1 MRPHDSAQS
10 TTSSNERSPARIIQ
24 LETWR
29 CERNEA
35 LFDLARTGR
44 SPMRWDVVVLRLTT
58 DTGLRGHATAL
69 AARSSVVTQAL
80 LHETIAP
87 VVVGRRVTEREA
99 IWHEL
104 WTIDRHLT
112 FFPVYLPGPVD
123 VALWDLAAQN
133 AGLPLYQFIGE
144 YRTALPAY
152 ASSLF
157 LPSADAYVEQLHAY
171 AARGFRAYTAH
182 PPGPWRTDMSVH
194 RALRQAAGP
203 EFVLMSDPVADYSLE
218 EAIRVGRDL
227 EALNY
232 HWFEEPFRD
241 FELQKCAKLCAA
253 LDIPIA
259 GTETT
264 RGGPWGVA
272 QAIAQNAVDIVRA
285 DVSWKAGITGTLKIA
300 HLAEAHGMRCEIH
313 CTTMGVMDI
322 ANLHVSCAIRNCEFF
337 ELLVP
342 EEPFRFPMKD
352 AYPIDTDGVAH
363 VPKRPGLGIDLDWD
377 AIDRTCVEHKV
388 TRE

>member
-1 MRPHDSAQS
+1 MKITAF
-10 TTSSNERSPARIIQ
+10 
-24 LETWR
+24 ETWR
-29 CERNEA
+29 CQRKEA
-35 LFDLARTGR
+35 LFDSSRTGR
-44 SPMRWDVVVLRLTT
+44 SPMNWDVVVLRLTT
-58 DTGLRGHATAL
+58 DTGVQGHATAL
-69 AARSSVVTQAL
+69 AARSSIVTQAY

-87 VVVGRRVTEREA
+87 VVLGRDVSEREA

-123 VALWDLAAQN
+123 VALWDIAAQA
-133 AGLPLYQFIGE
+133 AGLPLYKYIGE
-144 YRTALPAY
+144 YRTSLPAY

-157 LPSADAYVEQLHAY
+157 MPDVDDYVQQLLMY
-171 AARGFRAYTAH
+171 QERGFGAYKAH
-182 PPGPWRTDMSVH
+182 PPGPWQTDMMVH
-194 RALRQAAGP
+194 RALREAAKVDY
-203 EFVLMSDPVADYSLE
+203 VLMTDPVTDYALE

-227 EALNY
+227 EELNY

-241 FELQKCAKLCAA
+241 FELQKYAKLCAA

-272 QAIAQNAVDIVRA
+272 QAIAFNAVDIVRA
-285 DVSWKAGITGTLKIA
+285 DVSWKAGVTGTLKIA

-313 CTTMGVMDI
+313 CTTMGFMDM
-322 ANLHVSCAIRNCEFF
+322 ANLHVSCAIKNCEYF

-352 AYPIDTDGVAH
+352 AYPIDDKGIAH
-363 VPKRPGLGIDLDWD
+363 VPQKPGIGVELDWA
-377 AIDRTCVEHKV
+377 AIDRTCVEHKITKV
-388 TRE
+388 

>member
-1 MRPHDSAQS
+1 MVIKRF
-10 TTSSNERSPARIIQ
+10 
-24 LETWR
+24 ETWQCKR
-29 CERNEA
+29 DEA
-35 LFDLARTGR
+35 LFDRARTGR
-44 SPMRWDVVVLRLTT
+44 SPLSWDVVVLRLTT
-58 DTGLRGHATAL
+58 DQGLVGHATSL
-69 AARSSVVTQAL
+69 AARSGSVTQHY
-80 LHETIAP
+80 LHEIIAP
-87 VVVGRRVTEREA
+87 VVLGRRLTEREA

-123 VALWDLAAQN
+123 VALWDIASQA

-144 YRTALPAY
+144 FRDSLPVY

-157 LPSADAYVEQLHAY
+157 METPQAYIQQMLDY
-171 AARGFRAYTAH
+171 RSRGFPAYKAH
-182 PPGPWRTDMSVH
+182 PPGPWQTDMKVH
-194 RALRQAAGP
+194 QALREAAGTDY
-203 EFVLMSDPVADYSLE
+203 VLMTDPVSDYTLE
-218 EAIRVGRDL
+218 QAIRVGRDL
-227 EALNY
+227 ERLNY

-241 FELQKCAKLCAA
+241 FEISKYAKLCAT

-272 QAIAQNAVDIVRA
+272 QAIAFHAVDIVRA

-300 HLAEAHGMRCEIH
+300 HLAEAHGLRCEIH
-313 CTTMGVMDI
+313 CTTMGFMDI
-322 ANLHVSCAIRNCEFF
+322 ANLHVSCSIRNCDYF

-352 AYPIDTDGVAH
+352 PYPIFNGIAR
-363 VPKRPGLGIDLDWD
+363 VPQKPGIGAELDWD
-377 AIDRTCVEHKV
+377 LIDRTCVQHKISSI
-388 TRE
+388 

>member
-1 MRPHDSAQS
+1 MSNPVI
-10 TTSSNERSPARIIQ
+10 TS

-29 CERNEA
+29 CQRSEA
-35 LFDLARTGR
+35 LFDSARTGR
-44 SPMRWDVVVLRLTT
+44 SPMNWDVVVMRLNT
-58 DTGLRGHATAL
+58 DSGTQGHATAL
-69 AARSSVVTQAL
+69 AARSSVVTQAY

-87 VVVGRRVTEREA
+87 VVLGRRVSEREA

-123 VALWDLAAQN
+123 VAMWDIAAKE
-133 AGLPLYQFIGE
+133 AGLPLFQFIGE
-144 YRTALPAY
+144 CRDSLPVY

-157 LPSADAYVEQLHAY
+157 LPRVEDYIQQMQHY
-171 AARGFRAYTAH
+171 AQRGIRAYKAH
-182 PPGPWRTDMSVH
+182 PPGPWRTDMQVH
-194 RALRQAAGP
+194 RALREAAGADA
-203 EFVLMSDPVADYSLE
+203 VLMTDPVADYALE

-241 FELQKCAKLCAA
+241 FEFSKYTKLCAA

-272 QAIAQNAVDIVRA
+272 QAIAANAVDIVRA
-285 DVSWKAGITGTLKIA
+285 DVSWKGGVTGTLKIA
-300 HLAEAHGMRCEIH
+300 HLAEAHGLRCEIH
-313 CTTMGVMDI
+313 CTTMGFMDM
-322 ANLHVSCAIRNCEFF
+322 ANLHVSCAIRNCEYF

-352 AYPIDTDGVAH
+352 PYPIDTNGFIA
-363 VPKRPGLGIDLDWD
+363 VPKQPGIGAELDWNR
-377 AIDRTCVEHKV
+377 IDGSCVEHRV
-388 TRE
+388 SNA

>member
-1 MRPHDSAQS
+1 MSKPNPVITAF
-10 TTSSNERSPARIIQ
+10 
-24 LETWR
+24 ETWR
-29 CERNEA
+29 CRRHES
-35 LFDLARTGR
+35 LFDAARMGR
-44 SPMRWDVVVLRLTT
+44 SPMDWDVVVLRLST
-58 DTGLRGHATAL
+58 DTGIRGHATAV
-69 AARSSVVTQAL
+69 AARSSTVTQAY

-87 VVVGRRVTEREA
+87 VILGRPVSEREA

-112 FFPVYLPGPVD
+112 FFPVYLPGPAD
-123 VALWDLAAQN
+123 VAVWDIAAQ
-133 AGLPLYQFIGE
+133 AAVLPLYQFIGE
-144 YRTALPAY
+144 CRTSLPTY

-157 LPSADAYVEQLHAY
+157 MPDVDQYVKEMRAY
-171 AARGFRAYTAH
+171 AKRGFPAYKAH
-182 PPGPWRTDMSVH
+182 PPGPWRKDLEVH
-194 RALRQAAGP
+194 HALREAAP
-203 EFVLMSDPVADYSLE
+203 PDYTLMSDPVATYSLE

-227 EALNY
+227 EKLDY

-241 FELQKCAKLCAA
+241 FELQKYARLCAA

-272 QAIAQNAVDIVRA
+272 QAIALNAVDIVRA
-285 DVSWKAGITGTLKIA
+285 DVSWKAGVTGTLKIA
-300 HLAEAHGMRCEIH
+300 HLAEAHGLRCEVH
-313 CTTMGVMDI
+313 CTTMGFMDM
-322 ANLHVSCAIRNCEFF
+322 ANLHVSCAIPNCEFF

-352 AYPIDTDGVAH
+352 PYPIDAQGIAH
-363 VPKRPGLGIDLDWD
+363 VPQKPGIGVELDWD

-388 TRE
+388 TQA

>member
-1 MRPHDSAQS
+1 MNSRKP
-10 TTSSNERSPARIIQ
+10 NPIITAF
-24 LETWR
+24 ETWR
-29 CERNEA
+29 CQRREK
-35 LFDLARTGR
+35 LFDSARTGR
-44 SPMRWDVVVLRLTT
+44 SPMNWDVVVLQLTT
-58 DTGLRGHATAL
+58 DNGLKGHSTAL
-69 AARSSVVTQAL
+69 AARSSIVTQAY

-87 VVVGRRVTEREA
+87 VVLGRSISEREA

-123 VALWDLAAQN
+123 VALWDLAAKS
-133 AGLPLYQFIGE
+133 AGLPLYQFLGE
-144 YRTALPAY
+144 CRTSLPTY

-157 LPSADAYVEQLHAY
+157 MPNIADYVKEMRAYRK
-171 AARGFRAYTAH
+171 RGFPAYKAH
-182 PPGPWRTDMSVH
+182 PPGPWRTDMEVH
-194 RALRQAAGP
+194 RALRQAASDDYT
-203 EFVLMSDPVADYSLE
+203 LMTDPVGDYALE

-227 EALNY
+227 EKLNY

-241 FELQKCAKLCAA
+241 FELQKYAKLCAA

-272 QAIAQNAVDIVRA
+272 QAIAFGAADIVRA
-285 DVSWKAGITGTLKIA
+285 DVSWKAGVTGTLKIA
-300 HLAEAHGMRCEIH
+300 HLAEAHGLRCEVH
-313 CTTMGVMDI
+313 CTTMGFMDM

-352 AYPIDTDGVAH
+352 PYPIDKHGIAH
-363 VPKRPGLGIDLDWD
+363 VPTKPGMGVELDWD

-388 TRE
+388 TKARR

>member
-1 MRPHDSAQS
+1 M
-10 TTSSNERSPARIIQ
+10 TTNSPNPIITT

-29 CERNEA
+29 CARRES
-35 LFDLARTGR
+35 LFDSARTGR
-44 SPMRWDVVVLRLTT
+44 SPMNWDVVVLRLTT
-58 DTGLRGHATAL
+58 DDGRHGHATAV
-69 AARSSVVTQAL
+69 AARSSTITQAY

-87 VVVGRRVTEREA
+87 VVLGRPISQREA

-123 VALWDLAAQN
+123 VALWDLAAQA

-144 YRTALPAY
+144 CRTSLPTY

-157 LPSADAYVEQLHAY
+157 MPRIEQYVEEMQSY
-171 AARGFRAYTAH
+171 IARGFPAYKAH
-182 PPGPWRTDMSVH
+182 PPGPWQLDMQVH
-194 RALRQAAGP
+194 RALREAAGP
-203 EFVLMSDPVADYSLE
+203 DCILMSDPVGEYSLE

-227 EALNY
+227 ERLNY

-241 FELQKCAKLCAA
+241 FELQKYAKLAAA

-272 QAIAQNAVDIVRA
+272 QAIALGAVDIVRA
-285 DVSWKAGITGTLKIA
+285 DVSWKAGVTGTLKIA
-300 HLAEAHGMRCEIH
+300 HLAEAHGMRCEVH
-313 CTTMGVMDI
+313 CTTMGLMDI
-322 ANLHVSCAIRNCEFF
+322 ANLHVSCAIRNCEYF

-342 EEPFRFPMKD
+342 EEPFRFPMKNP
-352 AYPIDTDGVAH
+352 YPIDENGIAH
-363 VPKRPGLGIDLDWD
+363 VPQNPGLGVELDWD
-377 AIDRTCVEHKV
+377 LIDKTCVEHKI
-388 TRE
+388 TSA

>member
-1 MRPHDSAQS
+1 MAS
-10 TTSSNERSPARIIQ
+10 TAPNPTITAF
-24 LETWR
+24 ETWR
-29 CERNEA
+29 CRRAES
-35 LFDLARTGR
+35 LFDSARTGR
-44 SPMRWDVVVLRLTT
+44 SPMNWDVVVLRLST
-58 DTGLRGHATAL
+58 DAGITGHATAL
-69 AARSSVVTQAL
+69 AARSSIVTQAF

-87 VVVGRRVTEREA
+87 VVLGRPVSQREA

-104 WTIDRHLT
+104 WTIDRHLA

-123 VALWDLAAQN
+123 VAMWDIAAQA

-144 YRTALPAY
+144 CRDCLPVY

-157 LPSADAYVEQLHAY
+157 MPAVDDYVRQLHAY
-171 AARGFRAYTAH
+171 RDRGIAAYKAH
-182 PPGPWRTDMSVH
+182 PPGPWRADIEVH
-194 RALRQAAGP
+194 RALRAAAGDD
-203 EFVLMSDPVADYSLE
+203 FVLMTDPVADYALE

-227 EALNY
+227 EKLGY

-241 FELQKCAKLCAA
+241 FELPKYAKLCAA

-272 QAIAQNAVDIVRA
+272 AAIAAGAVDIVRA
-285 DVSWKAGITGTLKIA
+285 DVSWKAGVTGTLKIA
-300 HLAEAHGMRCEIH
+300 HLAEAHGLRCEIH
-313 CTTMGVMDI
+313 CTTMGPMDI
-322 ANLHVSCAIRNCEFF
+322 ANLHVSCAIRNCEYF

-352 AYPIDTDGVAH
+352 AYPIDDRGMAH
-363 VPKRPGLGIDLDWD
+363 VPRKPGIGVELDFA
-377 AIDRTCVEHKV
+377 AIDAACVEHRV
-388 TRE
+388 TRAAE

>member
-1 MRPHDSAQS
+1 MTPSKDMII
-10 TTSSNERSPARIIQ
+10 TS

-29 CERNEA
+29 CKRSES
-35 LFDLARTGR
+35 LFDSARTGR
-44 SPMRWDVVVLRLTT
+44 SPMDWDVVVLRLNT
-58 DTGLRGHATAL
+58 DTGLTGHATAL
-69 AARSSVVTQAL
+69 AARSSTVTQAY

-87 VVVGRRVTEREA
+87 VVLGRRVTEREA

-112 FFPVYLPGPVD
+112 FFPVYLPGPID
-123 VALWDLAAQN
+123 VALWDLSAQAAN
-133 AGLPLYQFIGE
+133 LPLYQFIGE
-144 YRTALPAY
+144 CRTSLPVY

-157 LPSADAYVEQLHAY
+157 MDSVDAYVKQMLHYKSLGFPAY
-171 AARGFRAYTAH
+171 KAH
-182 PPGPWRTDMSVH
+182 PPGPWKKDMLIH
-194 RALRQAAGP
+194 RALREAAGADY
-203 EFVLMSDPVADYSLE
+203 VLMTDPVADYSLE

-227 EALNY
+227 EKLDY

-241 FELQKCAKLCAA
+241 FELAKYQKLCAT

-272 QAIAQNAVDIVRA
+272 QAIAFGSADIVRA
-285 DVSWKAGITGTLKIA
+285 DVSWKAGVTGTLKTS

-313 CTTMGVMDI
+313 CTTMGFMDI
-322 ANLHVSCAIRNCEFF
+322 ANLHVSCAIKNCEYF

-342 EEPFRFPMKD
+342 EEAFRFPMKD
-352 AYPIDTDGVAH
+352 RYPITDGVAH
-363 VPKRPGLGIDLDWD
+363 VPTKPGIGVELDWD
-377 AIDRTCVEHKV
+377 LIDRTCVEHKV
-388 TRE
+388 SEAI